1 MSIRVL
7 SHRLLLAIVVTIGIV
22 PLVYFA
28 TVEIGIASASATA
41 TDTQLEGTDGSIGR
55 YVENV
60 AFGVNEKLTFDINYG
75 FINAGTA
82 TLEVAQLIEYEGR
95 PCYQIQSRAR
105 SNSFFSSFYEV
116 DDRIESI
123 VDAIGL
129 FSWRFEKDLSEGSY
143 KSNRMFTIDQRN
155 HIVYYKDDTVE
166 VSEYVQDALS
176 MLYYLRTQ
184 DLKIGDEIEIDNYT
198 DGKYY
203 PVKVVVRDRER
214 INVEAGSFD
223 CLVVEPMLQTVGVFK
238 NEGKLKVWLTDDRL
252 KLPVLM
258 KSKVLVGS
266 ISAELT
272 DYTLGE
278 IEAF

>member
-1 MSIRVL
+1 MSIKVL

-28 TVEIGIASASATA
+28 TVEIGIASATTTA
-41 TDTQLEGTDGSIGR
+41 KERPVEDADGSIGR
-55 YVENV
+55 YVENI
-60 AFGVNEKLTFDINYG
+60 AFGINEKLTFDINYG
-75 FINAGTA
+75 FINAGSA

-129 FSWRFEKDLSEGSY
+129 FSWRFEKSLSEGNY

-155 HIVYYKDDTVE
+155 HLVYYQDDTVE
-166 VSEYVQDALS
+166 VNEYVQDALS

-184 DLKIGDEIEIDNYT
+184 NLKVGDEIEIDNYT
-198 DGKYY
+198 DGKCY
-203 PVKVVVRDRER
+203 PVKVIVRER
-214 INVEAGSFD
+214 ERVNVQAGSFD

-238 NEGKLKVWLTDDRL
+238 NEGQLKVWLTDDRL

>member
-166 VSEYVQDALS
+166 VNEYVQDALS

-272 DYTLGE
+272 DYALGE

>member
-272 DYTLGE
+272 DYALGE

>member
-7 SHRLLLAIVVTIGIV
+7 SHRLLLAVILMIGIV

-28 TVEIGIASASATA
+28 TVEIGIASAT
-41 TDTQLEGTDGSIGR
+41 TTETPTEETDGSIGR

-60 AFGVNEKLTFDINYG
+60 AFGVNEKLSFDINYG

-82 TLEVAQLIEYEGR
+82 TLNVAQLIEYEGR

-129 FSWRFEKDLSEGSY
+129 FSWRFEKNLSEGSY

-155 HIVYYKDDTVE
+155 HVVYYNEDTVS
-166 VSEYVQDALS
+166 VNEYVQDALS

-184 DLKIGDEIEIDNYT
+184 DLKVGDEIEIDNYT

-214 INVEAGSFD
+214 ISVKAGTFE

>member
-166 VSEYVQDALS
+166 VNEYVQDALS